1 MRQIAKVFLCSAITG
16 LLIGCAS
23 TEEQVTKIL
32 DETPQVPRNSNYKD
46 IVQYPGNVT
55 CGRYLTTDYQGFPMY
70 QDFVVVDTVANLK
83 PLKMDVIVYCSEN
96 PGAALDSELSI
107 DYESQKLQIDSILN
121 DFRLLAQPLEA
132 YIRDNPSFPWTEQGL
147 QALVKPATTGNPPRS
162 FPEGGYVDVIPTD
175 PWGKEYD
182 YVCEPFAGVLI
193 PYKIQSLGADGVEGG
208 TGENAD
214 IKHTYLPYFDHV
226 NQL

>member
-1 MRQIAKVFLCSAITG
+1 
-16 LLIGCAS
+16 
-23 TEEQVTKIL
+23 
-32 DETPQVPRNSNYKD
+32 
-46 IVQYPGNVT
+46 
-55 CGRYLTTDYQGFPMY
+55 MY

>member
-1 MRQIAKVFLCSAITG
+1 MQHLATTVACSAMVI
-16 LLIGCAS
+16 LLMGCTT
-23 TEEQVTKIL
+23 TEEQVTQIL
-32 DETPQVPRNSNYKD
+32 DDSSGPLSSNYKD
-46 IVQYPGNVT
+46 MTQYPGNVT

>member
-1 MRQIAKVFLCSAITG
+1 
-16 LLIGCAS
+16 
-23 TEEQVTKIL
+23 
-32 DETPQVPRNSNYKD
+32 
-46 IVQYPGNVT
+46 
-55 CGRYLTTDYQGFPMY
+55 MY

-162 FPEGGYVDVIPTD
+162 FPEGGYIDVYPNRPLGQENTIMSVSPLPACSFLTKFNLWVPTELRVAPEKMPISSIPICPTSTTSIN
-175 PWGKEYD
+175 
-182 YVCEPFAGVLI
+182 CR
-193 PYKIQSLGADGVEGG
+193 
-208 TGENAD
+208 
-214 IKHTYLPYFDHV
+214 
-226 NQL
+226 